1 VIPDVV
7 VDFGNTRMK
16 WGLCSGG
23 RIERMSAVQAASP
36 EAWAA
41 KAGRWQL
48 PRPAK
53 WVLSGVNPRPLIP
66 FVQWLES
73 RGDSF
78 DGIASYQ
85 QVGLPLAVERPERVG
100 IDRLLTALAAV
111 RRVPAGCPVA
121 TINVGTAMTIDYV
134 GPDGV
139 FLGGVILPGP
149 RTMARALRDHTAAL
163 PLVDAEPQGLCDYC
177 GKNTVDAIQ
186 IGIQLALIG
195 AADEAVLQFAYDVK
209 QPVSVFITG
218 GGMRYFASAEFAA
231 ETREIVLDPLL
242 TLDGVRI
249 AAEALP

>member
-1 VIPDVV
+1 VTPDVV
-7 VDFGNTRMK
+7 VDIGNTRMK
-16 WGLCSGG
+16 WGLCRGA
-23 RIERMSAVQAASP
+23 RIERMAALQTANL

-41 KAGRWQL
+41 RAERWQL
-48 PRPAK
+48 PRSAK
-53 WVLSGVNPRPLIP
+53 WVITGVNPRPLIP
-66 FVQWLES
+66 FVQWLEA

-78 DGIASYQ
+78 EAIASYEQ
-85 QVGLPLAVERPERVG
+85 IGLPLAVDQPERVG

-111 RRVPAGCPVA
+111 RRVPAGCPVT

-134 GPDGV
+134 GPDGI

-149 RTMARALRDHTAAL
+149 RTMARSLRDHTAAL
-163 PLVDAEPQGLCDYC
+163 PLVDAEPQELCDYC

-186 IGIQLALIG
+186 IGIQLALVG

-218 GGMRYFASAEFAA
+218 GGMRYFASEPFAA
-231 ETREIVLDPLL
+231 ETREIVLDPRL

-249 AAEALP
+249 AAGALP